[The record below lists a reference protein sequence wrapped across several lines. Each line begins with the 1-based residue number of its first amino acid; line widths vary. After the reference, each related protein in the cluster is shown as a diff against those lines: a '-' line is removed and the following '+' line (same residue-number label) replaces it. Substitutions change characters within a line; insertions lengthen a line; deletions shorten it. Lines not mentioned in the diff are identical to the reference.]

1 MATQKQLLSSDK
13 KTTKSFLNQLI
24 DVLQDDI
31 KAASSRRKY
40 QVFVTGGI
48 GPGVTSSLFQTVYD
62 QDFTLQTANAVFDVT
77 FGIAPPDISTNGIAS
92 QASSGPD
99 TTGKYLYPSSTLM
112 MREKTDIYSQF
123 SQTLLGDRKIMF
135 SIPEGT
141 SSSKNIDAA
150 LFVAFKRLF
159 SRDQIKR
166 ETFAMRFFQT
176 ASYVNTDTLNPNR
189 DVPPTNDS
197 QGIPN
202 IFEPSNLGEHIY
214 TDIGS
219 SDERLSSTG
228 GSYGYIVDAS
238 STTRKVGLVWY
249 ERGIAVL
256 DIEKIT
262 SGSQFISGT
271 ISGMT
276 PLGTQVLGGSGTDR
290 EDLSK
295 LVPDLLVSGSVDDV
309 IDHFCYSRFGDTL
322 GRTAIT
328 FQNITNINSSL
339 IFCRALPD
347 DFNYSSNPTY
357 YEQSGDT
364 QGRLTIYDKSLSDE
378 LQEPFSY
385 ITTIGLHDSAGKVI
399 AVAKLSRPVEKNP
412 GRDLTFR
419 VRIDY

>member
-1 MATQKQLLSSDK
+1 MATQKTLLSSDK

-24 DVLQDDI
+24 DVLQEDI
-31 KAASSRRKY
+31 RAASSRRKY

-62 QDFTLQTANAVFDVT
+62 QDFTLQTANAIFDVT
-77 FGIAPPDISTNGIAS
+77 FGIAPPDVNATGIAS
-92 QASSGPD
+92 KIPGANAD
-99 TTGKYLYPSSTLM
+99 TTGKCLYPSNTMM

-123 SQTLLGDRKIMF
+123 SQTLLGDRKTMF
-135 SIPEGT
+135 ELPEGSGT
-141 SSSKNIDAA
+141 KTVDAA
-150 LFVAFKRLF
+150 LFIAFKRLF

-176 ASYVNTDTLNPNR
+176 ASYVNKNVSATNR
-189 DVPPTNDS
+189 DVPPVNSDE
-197 QGIPN
+197 GITN
-202 IFEPSNLGEHIY
+202 IFKPSNLGEHIY

-219 SDERLSSTG
+219 SDERLSTAG
-228 GSYGYIVDAS
+228 GSYGYLVDAS
-238 STTRKVGLVWY
+238 LTTKKVGLIWY

-256 DIEKIT
+256 DILKIT

-271 ISGMT
+271 IGGMYT
-276 PLGTQVLGGSGTDR
+276 PGGTTTLGSSINGGNPAA
-290 EDLSK
+290 K

-309 IDHFCYSRFGDTL
+309 IDHFCYSRFGDTD
-322 GRTAIT
+322 GSTAIT

-364 QGRLTIYDKSLSDE
+364 QGRLTIYDKSISDE

-399 AVAKLSRPVEKNP
+399 AV
-412 GRDLTFR
+412 
-419 VRIDY
+419 